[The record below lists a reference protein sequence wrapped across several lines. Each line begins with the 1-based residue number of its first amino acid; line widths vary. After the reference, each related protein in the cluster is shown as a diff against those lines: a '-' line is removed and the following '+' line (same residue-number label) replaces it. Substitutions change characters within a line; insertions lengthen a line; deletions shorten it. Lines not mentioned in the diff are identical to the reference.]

1 MNHPRDWKWKIA
13 VVGFVIITAVVIFY
27 PLPDPP
33 PPPPPP
39 PKTIPT
45 VKPAARELPPDE
57 DLLYYT
63 IQEGDIAESIAR
75 LFVVNLDDLLDLNHL
90 APNDHLTPGLQ
101 ILIPPSTLYSPAV
114 SSRWSLAVSWI
125 PEFRFILTWKL
136 NIGHWILNIESS
148 PHPPSFPH
156 P

>member
-1 MNHPRDWKWKIA
+1 MMPRMNQPREWKWKIA

-27 PLPDPP
+27 PLPDS
-33 PPPPPP
+33 PPPPP

-101 ILIPPSTLYSPAV
+101 ILIPPG
-114 SSRWSLAVSWI
+114 
-125 PEFRFILTWKL
+125 
-136 NIGHWILNIESS
+136 N
-148 PHPPSFPH
+148 
-156 P
+156 